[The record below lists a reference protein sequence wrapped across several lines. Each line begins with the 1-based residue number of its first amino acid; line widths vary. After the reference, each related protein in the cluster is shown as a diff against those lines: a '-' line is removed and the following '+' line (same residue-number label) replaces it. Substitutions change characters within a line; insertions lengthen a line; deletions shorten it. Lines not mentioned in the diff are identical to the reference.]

1 MNIPEQPKRKWP
13 AGTEWQCEEIHMQHE
28 RERNAARMIQELL
41 KKLAKA
47 EQALAEL
54 KKPVTDEE
62 CRLNHK
68 YWPSGASNVAE
79 TLNAVLSARLESE

>member
-13 AGTEWQCEEIHMQHE
+13 AGMEWQCEEIHMQHE

-47 EQALAEL
+47 EQAL
-54 KKPVTDEE
+54 KDRDEVIIS
-62 CRLNHK
+62 LT
-68 YWPSGASNVAE
+68 SQ
-79 TLNAVLSARLESE
+79 LERATNGEI